1 MDFRLT
7 EEQKLV
13 RDTARDFVDRELI
26 PHVREWEEK
35 GEVPRSF
42 YRKMASLGFL
52 GAPVPEKYGGAGMDY
67 VSFML
72 LVEEISR
79 GSSSVRTT
87 VSVQTSLSETSLMW
101 FGTEAQKEKW
111 LVPLAKGE
119 RFGAWAITEPEAGSD
134 AGNLATTAKLE
145 GNEWVLN
152 GQKRFISNGSLADYV
167 QVYAREPGTKRHE
180 GISLFLV
187 PKDAPGF
194 KVTHVETTTNL
205 GLRASPTADLAFEDC
220 RIPKE
225 NLIGKKGDGWNQAM
239 RTLNSGRIGIAA
251 GAVGVARAA
260 LEAASKYVKDRK
272 AFGRPIGDFQLIR
285 EMIAQSAVEI
295 DAARLLTLRAAHLR
309 DLGQDNTI
317 EVSMAKLYGAQMAQR
332 VTDWAVQ
339 VHGGYGF
346 SGDFDV
352 ERDFRHA
359 RERHPV
365 RSGQLL
371 PRERGGSR
379 TGGVP
384 RAPPSDP
391 TVARRWF
398 RVARPPGLW
407 PHRRSHRARRARVE
421 DPHGVGSLT
430 GLKSV
435 PSRSAAHPRRGPSG
449 RSGRGSCSPCGSGPR
464 GTGPGKFRGG
474 FASSSASQTPCVGVS
489 SPRPP
494 HP

>member
-7 EEQKLV
+7 DEQRLV
-13 RDTARDFVDRELI
+13 RDNARDFVDRELI

-35 GEVPRSF
+35 GEIPKSF
-42 YRKMASLGFL
+42 YRKMAGLGFL

-101 FGTEAQKEKW
+101 FGSEAQKETW

-134 AGNLATTAKLE
+134 AGNLATTARLD

-152 GQKRFISNGSLADYV
+152 GQKRFISNGSIADYI

-194 KVTHVETTTNL
+194 KVTHVETTTKL

-239 RTLNSGRIGIAA
+239 RSPDGPTGHGLGCPGARRIRIQRRLRR
-251 GAVGVARAA
+251 GAVFPRCTHPRTVRGHERDSEADHRGAYPWAFFEKVRGPTHGRLGPRLHLLQDRAPGGSREHCPRGSLDARVHGHPTDEPGPCARDP
-260 LEAASKYVKDRK
+260 EGPCRVRR
-272 AFGRPIGDFQLIR
+272 GP
-285 EMIAQSAVEI
+285 
-295 DAARLLTLRAAHLR
+295 AARGRRA
-309 DLGQDNTI
+309 DPG
-317 EVSMAKLYGAQMAQR
+317 
-332 VTDWAVQ
+332 
-339 VHGGYGF
+339 
-346 SGDFDV
+346 SG
-352 ERDFRHA
+352 ERNLPRHA
-359 RERHPV
+359 HERHPV
-365 RSGQLL
+365 RGGELL
-371 PRERGGSR
+371 PRERGGSW

-384 RAPPSDP
+384 CAPASDSAM
-391 TVARRWF
+391 ARRWV
-398 RVARPPGLW
+398 RAPRPRRLW
-407 PHRRSHRARRARVE
+407 PHRGSHRARRFRGE
-421 DPHGVGSLT
+421 DPHGAESLT

-435 PSRSAAHPRRGPSG
+435 P
-449 RSGRGSCSPCGSGPR
+449 
-464 GTGPGKFRGG
+464 
-474 FASSSASQTPCVGVS
+474 
-489 SPRPP
+489 
-494 HP
+494 